1 MPDQSQPGGH
11 QLDASYPAPPDY
23 FALFTDANVAR
34 LASTE
39 TSIALDD
46 AELKF
51 LVPPEPPA
59 SGSYA
64 GFGRL
69 WQVHDRLP
77 TLEEQN
83 IPQLYSEGPID
94 RITELKRLNHSILFE
109 FLDLV
114 EVLIKDPSKFSART
128 ERIRDIFVNAHHLIN
143 EYRSHQAKETLKLML
158 QQQIEVKRASSR
170 ATLEKCR
177 ELEVEVERLRQ
188 EAAAVEMDTRAPAAA
203 AAAAAAIGDLPSP
216 QRLTSSET
224 PGNHAAGS
232 TLLAHSAIAAAGLQ
246 AIVEAVQAI
255 N

>member
-1 MPDQSQPGGH
+1 MPDQSQSAGQ

-23 FALFTDANVAR
+23 YALFTDANITR
-34 LASTE
+34 LASTD
-39 TSIALDD
+39 TDTALDD

-51 LVPPEPPA
+51 LVPPAPPL

-69 WQVHDRLP
+69 WQVQDRLP
-77 TLEEQN
+77 TLAEQN

-114 EVLIKDPSKFSART
+114 DVLIKDPSQFGART

-158 QQQIEVKRASSR
+158 QQQIDAKRESTR
-170 ATLEKCR
+170 TTLEKCK
-177 ELEVEVERLRQ
+177 ELELEVERLRQ
-188 EAAAVEMDTRAPAAA
+188 EAATVDIHTRVPAAVDGTQA
-203 AAAAAAIGDLPSP
+203 KD
-216 QRLTSSET
+216 ET
-224 PGNHAAGS
+224 PGS
-232 TLLAHSAIAAAGLQ
+232 VDPSAISATGLE
-246 AIVEAVQAI
+246 AILEAVQAI
-255 N
+255 Q

>member
-1 MPDQSQPGGH
+1 MPDQSQPGGQQ

-23 FALFTDANVAR
+23 FALFTDANLAR
-34 LASTE
+34 LASVE
-39 TSIALDD
+39 ADNAALDD

-51 LVPPEPPA
+51 LVPPEPPV

-114 EVLIKDPSKFSART
+114 EVLIKDPSQFSART

-158 QQQIEVKRASSR
+158 QQQIEAKRASAR

-177 ELEVEVERLRQ
+177 ELTVEVERLRQ
-188 EAAAVEMDTRAPAAA
+188 EAAAVEIDAP
-203 AAAAAAIGDLPSP
+203 LP
-216 QRLTSSET
+216 QQLDSSEKQ
-224 PGNHAAGS
+224 GNVDS
-232 TLLAHSAIAAAGLQ
+232 SPPLQNAILAAGLQ

-255 N
+255 C

>member
-1 MPDQSQPGGH
+1 MPDQSQPGGQ

-39 TSIALDD
+39 ASAALDD

-114 EVLIKDPSKFSART
+114 EVLIKDPSQFSART

-158 QQQIEVKRASSR
+158 QQQIEAKRTSSR

-188 EAAAVEMDTRAPAAA
+188 EAAAVEMDTRGPAAA
-203 AAAAAAIGDLPSP
+203 AAAAAVGDLSSP
-216 QRLTSSET
+216 QRLTSSEA
-224 PGNHAAGS
+224 PGNNAAGS
-232 TLLAHSAIAAAGLQ
+232 SLLAQSAIAAAGLQ